1 MAGYLC
7 LGTRRL
13 LGEEFPR
20 WLLSNWGSDIYLY
33 RKMDEHRHRLAEV
46 ASTIDVY
53 QSECRRDIALVREL
67 GFMGECLAPIPA
79 SGGMRFNT
87 LPRLD
92 DLPTTS
98 TRREILI
105 KGYHG
110 WSGRSFH
117 VLAALQLA
125 APSLRGYQIRISLA
139 GSAAHRSAAAALADA
154 TGLDVRCYRHLP
166 HKEALDMLG
175 RARVMIG
182 AGISDGISTTL
193 LESMAMGCF
202 PIQSNTSC
210 CDEWFEDGVGGFRFS
225 PHDVAQLAALITCAM
240 SDDGLVDAAAR
251 RNRAVV
257 EERWNAEVN
266 GAAMVANYRSLIGVE
281 PA

>member
-1 MAGYLC
+1 
-7 LGTRRL
+7 
-13 LGEEFPR
+13 
-20 WLLSNWGSDIYLY
+20 
-33 RKMDEHRHRLAEV
+33 
-46 ASTIDVY
+46 
-53 QSECRRDIALVREL
+53 
-67 GFMGECLAPIPA
+67 
-79 SGGMRFNT
+79 
-87 LPRLD
+87 
-92 DLPTTS
+92 
-98 TRREILI
+98 
-105 KGYHG
+105 
-110 WSGRSFH
+110 
-117 VLAALQLA
+117 
-125 APSLRGYQIRISLA
+125 
-139 GSAAHRSAAAALADA
+139 
-154 TGLDVRCYRHLP
+154 
-166 HKEALDMLG
+166 MLG